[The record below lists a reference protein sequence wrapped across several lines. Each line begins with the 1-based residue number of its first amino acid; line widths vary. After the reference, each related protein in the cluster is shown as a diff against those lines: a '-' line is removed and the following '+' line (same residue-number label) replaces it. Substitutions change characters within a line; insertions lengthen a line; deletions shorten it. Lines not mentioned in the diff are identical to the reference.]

1 MADERQRLEAELDQI
16 GQRLEKLRERMR
28 EDRSWEREDF
38 GEMVLEVF
46 DDIGKRLDH
55 LLSRGDRQ

>member
-1 MADERQRLEAELDQI
+1 MADKREELEAQLREIGGRLD
-16 GQRLEKLRERMR
+16 KLRERMR
-28 EDRSWEREDF
+28 EDRKWEEEDV

-55 LLSRGDRQ
+55 LLGRFER